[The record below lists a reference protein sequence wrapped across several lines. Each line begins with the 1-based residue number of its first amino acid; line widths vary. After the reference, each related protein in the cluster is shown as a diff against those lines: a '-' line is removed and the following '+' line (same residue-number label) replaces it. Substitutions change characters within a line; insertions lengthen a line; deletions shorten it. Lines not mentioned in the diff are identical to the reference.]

1 MTISDALKTKIQKEV
16 EELTLSI
23 NSIVE
28 TFRSMKSPLV
38 ESHEQVPRATVQL
51 DKIADQTEEATHRML
66 DKIEEVTQRETKIIN
81 CLKALPAK
89 ASGKLSVNKAPLGPI
104 IEMAQV
110 NLDDVFL
117 VMDALQFQDITSQQ
131 IQHAAALLEDIE
143 VKLRSIV
150 SIVTGEKS
158 DDNANPGNGKK
169 RVYDPHAE
177 FQDKRTDQNDIDD
190 IFERAGK

>member
-38 ESHEQVPRATVQL
+38 ESHAQVPRATVQL

-89 ASGKLSVNKAPLGPI
+89 ASGKLSVNEAPLGPI

>member
-89 ASGKLSVNKAPLGPI
+89 ASGKLSVNEAPLGPI

>member
-38 ESHEQVPRATVQL
+38 ESHEQVPKATVQL

-143 VKLRSIV
+143 VKLKSIV

>member
-38 ESHEQVPRATVQL
+38 ESHEQVPKATVQL